1 MDTAI
6 VVAILAAV
14 ATVAAAVISA
24 VAAFDSRSRLLKSIE
39 AYSEW
44 NSVTRGSAMSIDEEC
59 LKKLRLDTDWQI
71 EKLSDPRWST
81 LSQMVAICAAMFIVF
96 GGIWFILEPPG
107 ISDSAVHLFSF
118 MSVFFVL
125 YLIVLMLFVRQ
136 TARRKFFRK
145 AREME

>member
-44 NSVTRGSAMSIDEEC
+44 NSVTRGSAMSIDE
-59 LKKLRLDTDWQI
+59 DWLI